1 MSSVHGARTGR
12 VKHVFFIVFGLLT
25 LFVLYYYEV
34 PLLDSDSPARQ
45 RIAKV
50 MWLMLPHGI
59 AGALALFLGLPQF
72 SDRLRRRSPRLHRVL
87 GRVYVAG
94 VAVSAPTAIPIA
106 VILGPPSLVMAATI
120 QSSGWLL
127 TTAIG
132 LYCARSGDIRQH
144 REWMIRS
151 YPFAMVFVIARV
163 ILAIPAVAAMG
174 EVALISVVWSLI
186 AAACFIP
193 SLVISWSGVFRRRAA
208 ARVPAPRVKTERAA
222 AAG

>member
-1 MSSVHGARTGR
+1 MSTHGARTGR
-12 VKHVFFIVFGLLT
+12 AKHVFFAVFGLLT

-34 PLLDSDSPARQ
+34 PLLDSDSPGRQ

-87 GRVYVAG
+87 GRVYVLG
-94 VAVSAPTAIPIA
+94 VAVCAPTAIPIA

-120 QSSGWLL
+120 QSAGWFL

-151 YPFAMVFVIARV
+151 YPFAMVFVVARV
-163 ILAIPAVAAMG
+163 ILAVPAVAAMG
-174 EVALISVVWSLI
+174 EVAVVSVVWSLV
-186 AAACFIP
+186 AAACFAP
-193 SLVISWSGVFRRRAA
+193 SLVISWDTLFRRSAA
-208 ARVPAPRVKTERAA
+208 KVPAPRVKTNRAA
-222 AAG
+222 AVG